1 MNDKVPTIS
10 IALATFNGARFIGQQ
25 LASLAAQTRLPDEL
39 VVCDDRSEDDT
50 VAIVEAFR
58 KTAPF
63 PVFIETNET
72 RLGFK
77 FNFMKAAGLC
87 KSDLISFCD
96 QDDVW
101 RNDKLAA
108 IAPLFSDPDVLLA
121 FHNSTVVDTD
131 LNRVGPFYDAPPV
144 TIQAPACGRP
154 WWNAYGFSQVFRRSL
169 LKHSS
174 RHAETPS
181 YEDDDIPLTHDQ
193 WMMFLAW
200 SMGKI
205 AYHEAEL
212 ASYRQ
217 HGANLYGR
225 RSVRFSEW
233 ARFVLE
239 DRSMSYKRMA
249 NVSRTYAS
257 LLVEIAGEEAAP
269 LDERARLTADSLK
282 HLAVHYRDRAEAC
295 GGKSI
300 GDRFSAYNRLRRAG
314 LYNDDIGWSF
324 GRKALLKDF
333 ALGVFVG
340 GLGTSIR
347 PRGSRGD
354 VTVSRRPEHSIAA
367 VARADNV
374 DHSGYVNV

>member
-1 MNDKVPTIS
+1 MSGGT
-10 IALATFNGARFIGQQ
+10 T
-25 LASLAAQTRLPDEL
+25 SLL
-39 VVCDDRSEDDT
+39 RS
-50 VAIVEAFR
+50 
-58 KTAPF
+58 P
-63 PVFIETNET
+63 P
-72 RLGFK
+72 
-77 FNFMKAAGLC
+77 C
-87 KSDLISFCD
+87 S
-96 QDDVW
+96 
-101 RNDKLAA
+101 
-108 IAPLFSDPDVLLA
+108 SDPDVLLA
-121 FHNSTVVDTD
+121 FHNSTVVDTE
-131 LNRVGPFYDAPPV
+131 LNRVGAFYDAPPV
-144 TIQAPACGRP
+144 TIEAPACGRP